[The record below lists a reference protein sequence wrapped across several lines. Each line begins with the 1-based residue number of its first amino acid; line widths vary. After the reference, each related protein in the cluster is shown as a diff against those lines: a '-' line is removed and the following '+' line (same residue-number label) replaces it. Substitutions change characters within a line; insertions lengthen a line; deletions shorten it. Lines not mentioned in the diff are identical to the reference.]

1 MRTRRTFTKEFKLSL
16 LRELELKSMAQVCRE
31 HSLHSSVIQR
41 WKREYSKNP
50 KEAFNGYGNPW
61 KEDAKL
67 SHYERLVGQLYAENA
82 FLKKALDTLKRHL
95 AEERRKER

>member
-1 MRTRRTFTKEFKLSL
+1 MRSRRTFTKEFKLSL
-16 LRELELKSMAQVCRE
+16 LRELEMKPMAQLCRE

-41 WKREYSKNP
+41 WKKEYAKHP
-50 KEAFNGYGNPW
+50 QEAFSGYGNPW

-67 SHYERLVGQLYAENA
+67 LQYERLVGQLYAENA

-95 AEERRKER
+95 AEEKRKER